1 MYVFYVCSQITQ
13 CWAGGTPASSRLDPG
28 VLTSLDKVSTDCQ
41 RIQISGTFQFS
52 KEAIYSCPQNGSSI
66 QSKLETEKTQ
76 TRFRAT
82 SIFFMKESTENLTEV
97 LYLCLGPGFMVWK
110 SFYFLNCLQSSSN
123 FSFQVF
129 FHRGEKNHCILTQE
143 SADFSSCTS
152 ITHKFK
158 RTHTHTHTLFKSLC
172 ES

>member
-13 CWAGGTPASSRLDPG
+13 YWAGGTPASSRLDPG

-41 RIQISGTFQFS
+41 RIQIGGTFQFS

-66 QSKLETEKTQ
+66 QSKPETEKTQ

-82 SIFFMKESTENLTEV
+82 ENLTEV
-97 LYLCLGPGFMVWK
+97 LYLRLSPGFTVWK

-129 FHRGEKNHCILTQE
+129 FHRGEK
-143 SADFSSCTS
+143 
-152 ITHKFK
+152 
-158 RTHTHTHTLFKSLC
+158 KSLHFNTRKC
-172 ES
+172 